1 MGRFIP
7 SCVALVLLAGITP
20 IKNGEISELRPQ
32 KSAIPIEVNLDAT
45 AWRLDSRSAR
55 PPLWD
60 GNLSYNDI
68 FFQAC
73 EEWNKHLNGIQLR
86 PYGGNNPTGGQKA
99 NGKNKVFF
107 ADTFYGEPF
116 EALARCYITG
126 PIEGDILIN
135 SNYAWNSYEKGLEF
149 RKLDSERWDW
159 VYNLRNTFIHEIG
172 HILGLPHPDENGEP
186 VSSIMNA
193 TGDER
198 FILDAPTEYDVWK
211 VREINRISPPPTR
224 A

>member
-1 MGRFIP
+1 MDRFIP
-7 SCVALVLLAGITP
+7 SCVALVLLTLITP
-20 IKNGEISELRPQ
+20 INNCGTAERRLQ
-32 KSAIPIEVNLDAT
+32 KSEIPIEVNLDAT
-45 AWRLDSRSAR
+45 AWRLDSRSER

-60 GNLSYNDI
+60 GNVSYNDI

-73 EEWNKHLNGIQLR
+73 EEWNKHLKGIQLR
-86 PYGGNNPTGGQKA
+86 PYAGNNSTGGEKA
-99 NGKNKVFF
+99 NGKNQVFF
-107 ADTFYGEPF
+107 ADNFYGESF
-116 EALARCYITG
+116 EVLARCYITG

-149 RKLDSERWDW
+149 RKLDSEHWEW
-159 VYNLRNTFIHEIG
+159 VYNLRNTFLHEIG
-172 HILGLPHPDENGEP
+172 HILGLPHPDEDGKP

-198 FILDAPTEYDVWK
+198 FILAAPTEYDISK
-211 VREINRISPPPTR
+211 VREISTKVRTIL